1 MRVTFRILVGGCL
14 FLWGG
19 HSGSL
24 KAQEDVANPEVA
36 PADANVPEGL
46 DSSSAATGENWRY
59 RQHEG
64 RWWYLLPDNRWV
76 VWSDGAWIDP
86 PTHAVESESGD
97 GLRHQAAPRYVIP
110 SPSPAARFL
119 QPRPRSWYF
128 TGRVYDGPYYYYDE
142 FYKPYGGARPYPYYP
157 EPRPYTRRPYS
168 YGRPYYGQPGVGVS
182 IGGGSGIGIGVGF

>member
-1 MRVTFRILVGGCL
+1 MRVTFRIVLSGCL
-14 FLWGG
+14 FILGG
-19 HSGSL
+19 NSSSL
-24 KAQEDVANPEVA
+24 KGQEDAASPEIVPAGNGQSRSTDPSVVAER
-36 PADANVPEGL
+36 
-46 DSSSAATGENWRY
+46 ENWRY

-86 PTHAVESESGD
+86 PTHAVESEPAD
-97 GLRHQAAPRYVIP
+97 VLPHQAAPRYVVP
-110 SPSPAARFL
+110 SPSPAARLL

-157 EPRPYTRRPYS
+157 EPRPYARRPNQ

-182 IGGGSGIGIGVGF
+182 IGGGSGIGVGAGF